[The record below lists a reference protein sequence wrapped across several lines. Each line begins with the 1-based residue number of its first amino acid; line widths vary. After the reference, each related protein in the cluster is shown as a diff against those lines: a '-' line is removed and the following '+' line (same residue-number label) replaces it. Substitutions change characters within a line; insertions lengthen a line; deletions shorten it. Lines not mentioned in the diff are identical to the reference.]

1 MLVISLDP
9 FFAEG
14 KSEEFENVVSVLV
27 EKGYST
33 FIVNNIAH
41 INILK
46 KYKVKLIAGPYL
58 YTFNRWAVS
67 FLENSNIMAL
77 QSPAENSEKNLEA
90 IFENSA
96 ERSRVLVSVF
106 SYPVLFRMRFKLPGD
121 YDFTYFSDKEGMG
134 FKVNSTPDGSFV
146 MPEYPFSLLDK
157 METLKSKGWTHQLI
171 DFSKTKILKSDIRN
185 LVSIIQKHEFI
196 EGASRFNW
204 KNGFYNPEK
213 MEAYQAAQARNAQAS
228 KTIKAEIVFERNV
241 IGAVQKEMGSP
252 F

>member
-1 MLVISLDP
+1 
-9 FFAEG
+9 
-14 KSEEFENVVSVLV
+14 
-27 EKGYST
+27 
-33 FIVNNIAH
+33 
-41 INILK
+41 
-46 KYKVKLIAGPYL
+46 
-58 YTFNRWAVS
+58 
-67 FLENSNIMAL
+67 MAL

-171 DFSKTKILKSDIRN
+171 DF
-185 LVSIIQKHEFI
+185 
-196 EGASRFNW
+196 
-204 KNGFYNPEK
+204 
-213 MEAYQAAQARNAQAS
+213 
-228 KTIKAEIVFERNV
+228 
-241 IGAVQKEMGSP
+241 
-252 F
+252 